1 MNETSSINKFNFHL
15 DFRAIFLLAN
25 AEMQKVLEKSLVQY
39 VHFKIMQILTN

>member
-25 AEMQKVLEKSLVQY
+25 AEMQKVLEKSLEQY
-39 VHFKIMQILTN
+39 VLYVHLKIM